1 MKKTTIFALLMLFI
15 WACRKEDAP
24 VVVVDP
30 PFDPFSVVSEHLN
43 ISKKAPD
50 FSFSLPIWLREYQ
63 PTIPANNNIIELGR
77 VIFYDKKLSADG
89 KIACASCHHQG
100 HAFSDIVP
108 LSTGVNGKKTK
119 RNSMALTNNISFGG
133 VMGMLDTGTTL
144 YPLFWDSRAL
154 SIQAQSKAA
163 FTNPLEM
170 DISMSKV
177 VSTVAEQPYY
187 PWLFERAFGD
197 SVVTESRIL
206 LSIAHFLNNLHTY
219 NSKFDRAMQVHT
231 ANGGTTDLDVT
242 LTGLT
247 VEENQ
252 GKALYVAHCNNCHSG
267 LNNVR
272 GIFEANNGLESP
284 YIDKGKNL
292 ISGHFFD
299 IGVFRVPMLRNI
311 AYSAPYMHDGRF
323 TTLEQ
328 VIEHYNSGVIKG
340 YGLHGELLQLD
351 EATQTYSAKRLNLTE
366 AEKAALKAFLLT
378 LSDESVLTDQ
388 RYADPF
394 K

>member
-1 MKKTTIFALLMLFI
+1 
-15 WACRKEDAP
+15 
-24 VVVVDP
+24 
-30 PFDPFSVVSEHLN
+30 
-43 ISKKAPD
+43 
-50 FSFSLPIWLREYQ
+50 
-63 PTIPANNNIIELGR
+63 
-77 VIFYDKKLSADG
+77 
-89 KIACASCHHQG
+89 
-100 HAFSDIVP
+100 
-108 LSTGVNGKKTK
+108 
-119 RNSMALTNNISFGG
+119 
-133 VMGMLDTGTTL
+133 
-144 YPLFWDSRAL
+144 
-154 SIQAQSKAA
+154 
-163 FTNPLEM
+163 
-170 DISMSKV
+170 
-177 VSTVAEQPYY
+177 
-187 PWLFERAFGD
+187 
-197 SVVTESRIL
+197 VVTESRIL

-219 NSKFDRAMQVHT
+219 NSKFDRAMQAQT
-231 ANGGTTDLDVT
+231 ANGGIPDLDAT

-247 VEENQ
+247 TEENQ

-267 LNNVR
+267 LDNVR

-323 TTLEQ
+323 TILEQ